1 MSLLVTGAYGYIG
14 KNLIVYL
21 NEIELPKL
29 LLNLREI
36 QDDLR
41 RGSENE

>member
-1 MSLLVTGAYGYIG
+1 MSVLVTGAYGFIG
-14 KNLIVYL
+14 KNLIDYL

-41 RGSENE
+41 GGQKSE

>member
-1 MSLLVTGAYGYIG
+1 MSGLVTGVYGFIG

-36 QDDLR
+36 QDDLK
-41 RGSENE
+41 GGQKNE

>member
-1 MSLLVTGAYGYIG
+1 MSGLVKGVYGFIG

-41 RGSENE
+41 GGQKNE